1 MTNAPRHFQLVRDTD
16 VSGVSG
22 TGHVADGVI
31 FSDGHAAVHWLG
43 RWPTTTPH
51 PDGIVSVKGVHGHGG
66 STRIVLLDS
75 PEARLG
81 RIAEAH
87 SEHLGDGGFTFGDC
101 NECGH
106 IWPCPTS
113 AWATTERDPLAT
125 WDPADDEPEMEP
137 CSAGLLPKGDA
148 PVERCIAEGVH
159 DMHVT
164 QTGRRW
170 SDADQ
175 TDPEAQR

>member
-31 FSDGHAAVHWLG
+31 FSDGHAAVH
-43 RWPTTTPH
+43 
-51 PDGIVSVKGVHGHGG
+51 GHGG

-75 PEARLG
+75 PEARLA

-87 SEHLGDGGFTFGDC
+87 GERLGDGGFTFGDC
-101 NECGH
+101 LECGH
-106 IWPCPTS
+106 VWPCPTRI
-113 AWATTERDPLAT
+113 WATTDRDPLAT

-137 CSAGLLPKGDA
+137 CSAGLLPKGGA
-148 PVERCIAEGVH
+148 PVERCIVEGAH
-159 DMHVT
+159 KQHVT
-164 QTGRRW
+164 AAGKRW

>member
-1 MTNAPRHFQLVRDTD
+1 MTAAPRHFQLHRDAD

-22 TGHVADGVI
+22 LGHVADGVI

-66 STRIVLLDS
+66 ATRIVLLDS

-106 IWPCPTS
+106 VWPCPTY
-113 AWATTERDPLAT
+113 AWATTDRDPLAT
-125 WDPADDEPEMEP
+125 WDPADDEPQLEP
-137 CSAGLLPKGDA
+137 CSACLLPKGDA
-148 PVERCIAEGVH
+148 PVERCIVEGPH
-159 DMHVT
+159 DTHVT
-164 QTGRRW
+164 AMGRRW
-170 SDADQ
+170 TDAHL
-175 TDPEAQR
+175 TDEQP